1 MIYLIDFENV
11 HEDGFSALGRLG
23 EKDAVYCF
31 FTKNVAKISMSALA
45 GIRSGQLHF
54 VEAETGKQ
62 SLDLVLV
69 SYLGY
74 LIGTKPE
81 EKGYEIVSND
91 NGFLKSADFWNMQG
105 MDLHVRVRKTGTA
118 GKRVKV
124 EAKAAP
130 AEDTGTAPSA
140 PAQPAQTGSSRQRRR
155 GGQRGKLR
163 ANTPVEEQKKPEAV
177 QAPETAKQPPV
188 QATVPAAVET
198 EQAKQQP
205 VEKLETKDT
214 TLTAAQQKEIL
225 VEKAE
230 QKNEEPAAKPQVK
243 PVASAAQE
251 GKEKTSEAPVVNTP
265 ETQKAPEASDEKPA
279 TMPETKPAEKE
290 PGTKA
295 KMEAGSSTGKT
306 GEKRTRASKQT
317 RNEKAKARKEK
328 SAEQKAEE
336 KAPEQKNDIEVPAA
350 TPDGQNAPLL
360 EALAKAGIEKETAN
374 FLAAQVA
381 KFAEE
386 KNFKQLIYRA
396 LVKQYGQKA
405 GTAIYN
411 TAKKVQV

>member
-11 HEDGFSALGRLG
+11 HEEGFSSLGRLG

-74 LIGTKPE
+74 LIGTMPD
-81 EKGYEIVSND
+81 EKAYEIVSND
-91 NGFLKSADFWNMQG
+91 NGFLKSADFWNTQG
-105 MDLHVRVRKTGTA
+105 MDLHVRVRKTETT
-118 GKRVKV
+118 GKRVRV

-130 AEDTGTAPSA
+130 LEESAAGPTA
-140 PAQPAQTGSSRQRRR
+140 PAQPAQAGQSRQRRR

-163 ANTPVEEQKKPEAV
+163 QNASVDEQKKTETTRIPDIAKKTPMPEPVSKVMEAGSQQGTEKPESKAV
-177 QAPETAKQPPV
+177 AAPASPEKETLAERTAK
-188 QATVPAAVET
+188 T
-198 EQAKQQP
+198 EKQSASKP
-205 VEKLETKDT
+205 
-214 TLTAAQQKEIL
+214 

-230 QKNEEPAAKPQVK
+230 ASAPVTKTPAEPAPEVK
-243 PVASAAQE
+243 EQPA
-251 GKEKTSEAPVVNTP
+251 
-265 ETQKAPEASDEKPA
+265 EKPA
-279 TMPETKPAEKE
+279 ETAKAKEATAEKL
-290 PGTKA
+290 TDI
-295 KMEAGSSTGKT
+295 
-306 GEKRTRASKQT
+306 ASET
-317 RNEKAKARKEK
+317 AEV
-328 SAEQKAEE
+328 SA
-336 KAPEQKNDIEVPAA
+336 KAPEQKSSRMFSDEKAI
-350 TPDGQNAPLL
+350 QKNALI
-360 EALAKAGIEKETAN
+360 EALTKAGIDIDPAM
-374 FLAAQVA
+374 FLAAQVE

-411 TAKKVQV
+411 IAKKVQV